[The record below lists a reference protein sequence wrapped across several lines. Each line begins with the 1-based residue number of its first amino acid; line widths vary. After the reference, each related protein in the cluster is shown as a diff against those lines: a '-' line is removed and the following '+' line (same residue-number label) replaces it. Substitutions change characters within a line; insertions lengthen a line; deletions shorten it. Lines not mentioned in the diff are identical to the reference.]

1 MRVVHLPPMDP
12 YPPLAWI
19 WVPCCLSPVTR
30 SLLALVQEGTSQN
43 GNEIVMKIL
52 STPCCLFPSCTPRLL
67 GIEKVL
73 PHGVRRPV
81 QISWISMDYGIRG
94 KKMGCW
100 IVSEYFTAS

>member
-52 STPCCLFPSCTPRLL
+52 STPCCGLVACFHHVPP
-67 GIEKVL
+67 
-73 PHGVRRPV
+73 
-81 QISWISMDYGIRG
+81 D
-94 KKMGCW
+94 CW
-100 IVSEYFTAS
+100 E